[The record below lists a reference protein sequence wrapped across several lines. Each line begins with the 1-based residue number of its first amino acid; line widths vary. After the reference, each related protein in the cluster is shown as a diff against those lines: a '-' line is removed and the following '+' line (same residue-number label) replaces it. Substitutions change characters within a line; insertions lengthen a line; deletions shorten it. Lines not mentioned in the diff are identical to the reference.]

1 MSAVSRATSRT
12 FSALKV
18 RNFKLYFFGQGVS
31 VSGTWMQSVAQG
43 WLVLDLTGS
52 GTLLGITVALQ
63 FLPML
68 LVGPWG
74 GLVVD
79 RSNKRTV
86 LFVTQ
91 TAGGLLALTLAIL
104 TSLGEAKVGVV
115 MAMAFGLGI
124 VNLFDNPARQ
134 SFVQEM
140 VGRELLPNAVSL
152 NSVLINGGRVVGPSV
167 AGLVIEAAGLATCFY
182 INAASYLAVILAL
195 GLMRSAELR
204 PIKTATRRKGQVLA
218 GLRYAFDDD
227 KIRDVLIV
235 IGVVGV
241 FAFNFTTVLP
251 LLVKYSFHLSA
262 GSYGILMASMGLG
275 AVLGGLTVAHRARP
289 SFPLLT
295 GLCTAF
301 ALAMVGVALSP
312 TFLVAVVL
320 VAPMGAVSIAFVS
333 TSNAMLQLL
342 SREEMRGRVMSLY
355 AIGFLG
361 STPIGAPLM
370 GIIATTTSPRVSLA
384 VGAAAT
390 TGAAVLLAFASRRH
404 AGGQPVSTALSGA

>member
-1 MSAVSRATSRT
+1 MSAVGRATSRT

-18 RNFKLYFFGQGVS
+18 RNFKLYFVGQGVS

-43 WLVLDLTGS
+43 WLVLELTGS
-52 GTLLGITVALQ
+52 GTMLGITVALQ

-68 LVGPWG
+68 LVGTWG

-86 LFVTQ
+86 LFMTQ
-91 TAGGLLALTLAIL
+91 SAGGLLALALAIV
-104 TSLGEAKVGVV
+104 TSVGAASVGVV
-115 MAMAFGLGI
+115 MAMAFGLGV

-152 NSVLINGGRVVGPSV
+152 NSVLINGGRVVGPAM
-167 AGLVIEAAGLATCFY
+167 AGLVIETAGLATCFS

-195 GLMRSAELR
+195 GLMRSRELR
-204 PIKTATRRKGQVLA
+204 PIKTVTRQKGQVVA
-218 GLRYAFDDD
+218 GLRYAFQDD

-235 IGVVGV
+235 VGVVGI

-251 LLVKYSFHLSA
+251 LLVKFSFHRSA

-275 AVLGGLTVAHRARP
+275 AVVGGLTVAHRSRP

-295 GLCTAF
+295 GLCAAF
-301 ALAMVGVALSP
+301 ALAMVGVAVSP
-312 TFLVAVVL
+312 SFTTAVVL
-320 VAPMGAVSIAFVS
+320 VAPMGAASIAFVS
-333 TSNAMLQLL
+333 TSNASLQLL
-342 SREEMRGRVMSLY
+342 SREEMRGRVMALY

-370 GIIATTTSPRVSLA
+370 GVIATATSPRISLL
-384 VGAAAT
+384 VGAIAT
-390 TGAAVLLAFASRRH
+390 MGAAVLLAFASRRH
-404 AGGQPVSTALSGA
+404 AGGQPAGVSLSGA